1 MCSASPGNQK
11 KLTIG
16 AVSAQ
21 RIVRSD
27 VLRPVGGT
35 LHNLTSEFRHHVI
48 GPPNVL
54 A

>member
-1 MCSASPGNQK
+1 MYSASRLTEIKK

-16 AVSAQ
+16 AVSTQ

-35 LHNLTSEFRHHVI
+35 LHNLT
-48 GPPNVL
+48 L
-54 A
+54 